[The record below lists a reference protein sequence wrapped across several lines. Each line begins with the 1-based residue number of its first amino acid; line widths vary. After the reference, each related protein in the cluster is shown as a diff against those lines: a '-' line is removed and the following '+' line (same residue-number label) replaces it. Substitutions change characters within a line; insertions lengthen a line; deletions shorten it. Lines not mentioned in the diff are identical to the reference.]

1 MFETRIRTERKND
14 MSQATSYSL
23 KSPVKLIRGIVIVG
37 LAVSFSLAG
46 MNGSVATNEQ
56 PAPLDYITVG
66 YGESLWDLAEAFAKG
81 QDPRDWIAEVVAV
94 NALDSTV
101 LEPGQRIALPR

>member
-1 MFETRIRTERKND
+1 

-56 PAPLDYITVG
+56 PAPLDYITIG
-66 YGESLWDLAEAFAKG
+66 YGESLWDLAEVFAQG
-81 QDPRDWIAEVVAV
+81 QDPRDWIAKVVAV
-94 NALDSTV
+94 NALESTI

>member
-1 MFETRIRTERKND
+1 

-46 MNGSVATNEQ
+46 MSGSVATNEQ

>member
-1 MFETRIRTERKND
+1 
-14 MSQATSYSL
+14 MSQATSYAL
-23 KSPVKLIRGIVIVG
+23 KSPAKLVRGIVIVG

-46 MNGSVATNEQ
+46 MNGSVATNVQ

-66 YGESLWDLAEAFAKG
+66 YGESLWDLAEVFAEN
-81 QDPRDWIAEVVAV
+81 QDPRDWIADVVAI
-94 NALDSTV
+94 NALDSAI

>member
-1 MFETRIRTERKND
+1 
-14 MSQATSYSL
+14 MSKVASYSL
-23 KSPVKLIRGIVIVG
+23 KSPVKLVRGLVIVG
-37 LAVSFSLAG
+37 LAISFSMAG
-46 MNGSVATNEQ
+46 INGSVATSEQ

-66 YGESLWDLAEAFAKG
+66 YGESLWDLAEVFAQD

-94 NALDSTV
+94 NALSTTV

>member
-1 MFETRIRTERKND
+1 
-14 MSQATSYSL
+14 MSKVNSYSL
-23 KSPVKLIRGIVIVG
+23 QNPAKLVRGLIIVG

-46 MNGSVATNEQ
+46 INGSVATSEQ

-66 YGESLWDLAEAFAKG
+66 YGESLWDLAEVFAKG
-81 QDPRDWIAEVVAV
+81 EDPRDWIAEVVAM
-94 NALDSTV
+94 NALSSTV

>member
-1 MFETRIRTERKND
+1 

-37 LAVSFSLAG
+37 LAVSLSLAG

-56 PAPLDYITVG
+56 PAPLDYITIG
-66 YGESLWDLAEAFAKG
+66 YGESLWDLAEVFAQG

-94 NALDSTV
+94 NALESTI